1 MISNHFRWFLSL
13 CRCIQ
18 NHVGSPSARF
28 QIFFDH
34 LSIMVQATLNDT
46 HVASFNPY
54 RNLLTPHPPMC
65 VCQSEPSKLNT
76 TETWCISTCS
86 TGPDQEVVRLVVRIL
101 GLKWMLAC
109 EVVDSRADLKALQR
123 LPLSNQHYDSRLI
136 CRVHLPFT
144 FHWICVRRIHPT
156 YIM

>member
-1 MISNHFRWFLSL
+1 MISYHFRWFLSL

-18 NHVGSPSARF
+18 NHVGSPSARL

-34 LSIMVQATLNDT
+34 LSIMWWDDPGKLVQATLNDT

-54 RNLLTPHPPMC
+54 RNLLTSHPPMC

-109 EVVDSRADLKALQR
+109 EVVDSRADLKAIQR
-123 LPLSNQHYDSRLI
+123 LPLLNQHYDSRLI
-136 CRVHLPFT
+136 CRVPLSHKQ
-144 FHWICVRRIHPT
+144 
-156 YIM
+156 